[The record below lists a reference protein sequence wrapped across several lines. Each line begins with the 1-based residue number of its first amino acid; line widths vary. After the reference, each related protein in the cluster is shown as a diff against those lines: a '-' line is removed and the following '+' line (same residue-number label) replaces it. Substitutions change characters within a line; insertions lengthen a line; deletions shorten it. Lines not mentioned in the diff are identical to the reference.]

1 MSSEKERIDLLEREN
16 ALLAEKVRLLREYKE
31 LEREADPEDVAS
43 VKRKSPAGASENPA
57 PRKRSRKAVVKL
69 AGGKK
74 IEVTNPDTGKRITI
88 GGNKSRAFKRLVAA
102 AEKDGWKIGRNA
114 TNNLIN
120 VLVQAQRQGVTQ
132 WSEDFIPRKVQKA
145 AAKQSGVETPWT
157 SSSSSSSAEDTDSEG
172 VEKLEDF
179 AGKFQRYHI
188 KMTNLRGKN
197 IMDDLTAIKDKIEGH
212 LKHIFVNVFS
222 KRAFKMYLEY
232 EFLMERGAYV
242 DSEGHQDSA
251 QEQLFKVSS
260 ADKDKY
266 TQIIR
271 NIQNCDSQL
280 SQAMT
285 AIMELYTNLA
295 NQGSGWRWKRSIGL
309 SINVSRKVDSV
320 PIRGQG
326 SDTAIRRNEEEDA
339 PSDAEVEESSEA
351 DEHGDKEKNPERVE
365 GPETGG
371 DYLPIPK
378 WLRDKRNQALCVFN
392 PHPMTGKRADDDHC
406 FSWAILRGL
415 NPSGVV
421 DPASPTGLPYEGY
434 DRYNLRFQPNKNGR
448 KEDDR
453 HHGGRGYK
461 SMGNVGDLAA
471 GIEDGLIQ
479 HIRLPDGVHYPVP
492 LKDRVFEEVEKL
504 NNISLSIFLI
514 DSKDGPYSIS
524 PFYTSHTQETFGE
537 NETRGKKPHIRLGLL
552 ISQKPKLVNRSVCG
566 SFNDL
571 LYNAHFVLIQD
582 FVGLCGAVNAKRG
595 HNSKKPTFYCD
606 NCMNRFSSLDGL
618 NGLKEHREACLY
630 NKPTKLTLPYKEKA
644 FIKFNNFRFLELHP
658 FVIYADLEA
667 VNAPKEE
674 AVEIGSTKVI
684 ADHKVSA
691 WSYQIVV
698 AERYRDIFADL
709 QGSLSNFQQI
719 RSYCGEGAMDIFFT
733 SLMVDAE
740 VMHSIV
746 MGPRG
751 DVEMEEMSDE
761 VYRERLNE
769 PNDCYFCQTPLPKP
783 KTPGAPDGEDPTE
796 DLMSARVMHHDHF
809 TGKVMGVAHSRCNIG
824 ASLKKKYFVPVIF
837 HNLKGYD
844 GYHIIRSSGD
854 WGKVSSIN
862 VVAKSLEKFTSF
874 NLNNKVRFIDSLQFL
889 QASLDTLVR
898 NLDNS
903 IPKME
908 DKLKTFDPVIRWHR
922 FPEGD
927 QEAAFKQLVK
937 KGVYP
942 YELACNVNELFEI
955 RELPSKEDFYS
966 RLRGKTISD
975 GEYRRAQWAWGTFGC
990 SSLADYTTAY
1000 CELDVL
1006 LLACVFEEFRKAMMA
1021 SHRLDPVHFVTLP
1034 SVSWQAMLLHNL
1046 KENTVI
1052 ECVSE
1057 DNIGIDGM
1065 LMIKKGIRGGICQVM
1080 NPHARSNVLPIPEA
1094 EKKRPRNKGKE
1105 KLIETDI
1112 QREKLREKAL
1122 EDDDLPPLTIYSSS
1136 DDEADG
1142 DFDKMVVEN
1151 EEDDSVCMPP
1161 LPQRSTEEDEQ
1172 DPLSEEVFVGY
1183 DDKNNLYGEGMSHF
1197 LPRGNYRWDKE
1208 MGDEEIPASKREE
1221 AMRAID
1227 ETEGLFAGMTVD
1239 QRADLEQL
1247 IHWQDPDMY
1256 EMSNWIQTLPDEGK
1270 KGWLLEVDLEY
1281 PPYLHDA
1288 HNDLPFCPENKLPPN
1303 PSDFSKQQYGRYE
1316 GLNAFKTPKLI
1327 LDLTDKKEY
1336 VIHFRMLKL
1345 ALKHGLILRKIH
1357 RVISFDQ
1364 SPWLR
1369 SYIDLNTRLRSKAK
1383 NAVEKDM
1390 FKLLNNS
1397 IFGKTIEDVM
1407 SRRNVEFFYK
1417 EQWDRAVKHASHPW
1431 MKGWRIIVPEKLIA
1445 IEKAKPSICL
1455 DRPIA
1460 VGQAILDLSKV
1471 SMYTTWYEQM
1481 RPHFAITGHPQMD
1494 NRLSLLYIDTDSF
1507 IYAFAGIKGKSVWR
1521 DLYELYKK
1529 YDCFDFSE
1537 MQYKPDTTD
1546 PRFECPILSYEF
1558 DGPGSAI
1565 APEMGKNAKKLGKM
1579 KMEMKGI
1586 VITEFVGLRP
1596 KMYSL
1601 QLQHPMVAPHHNL
1614 RKKAKGK
1621 TELKAEVAKKKG
1633 LPRSHPEEDR
1643 LFSHQA
1649 YKSIYLG
1656 GPSEKIT
1663 FPTIN
1668 KTKTLALYTGVT
1680 TKAGLTP
1687 LDDKSYWMNAAV
1699 CLRYGHHFIES
1710 FEKAYLDEVLHE
1722 AILFNEK
1729 QADKEAIEREANRLM
1744 KEMELETNVYFSDI
1758 DPGYPQY
1765 EVSEFSDFD
1774 PFFISDMY

>member
-1 MSSEKERIDLLEREN
+1 MSSDKERIDLLEREN

-43 VKRKSPAGASENPA
+43 VKRKTPAGASENPA

-145 AAKQSGVETPWT
+145 AAKQSGVDTPW
-157 SSSSSSSAEDTDSEG
+157 SSSSSSSSDTDNEG

-188 KMTNLRGKN
+188 KMTHLRGKN
-197 IMDDLTAIKDKIEGH
+197 ILEDLTAIKDKIEGQ
-212 LKHIFVNVFS
+212 LKTIFVNVFN

-242 DSEGHQDSA
+242 DPEGHQDSA

-266 TQIIR
+266 TQVIR

-326 SDTAIRRNEEEDA
+326 ADTAIRRNEEEDNTSP
-339 PSDAEVEESSEA
+339 PSSDEREESEA
-351 DEHGDKEKNPERVE
+351 DEHGDKEKHPEDVE
-365 GPETGG
+365 GPSTGG
-371 DYLPIPK
+371 EYLPLPK
-378 WLRDKRNQALCVFN
+378 WLRDKRQQAQCIFN
-392 PHPMTGKRADDDHC
+392 PHPMTVDHRKREDDDHC

-415 NPSGVV
+415 NMLGVV
-421 DPASPTGLPYEGY
+421 DPANPMGQPYEGY
-434 DRYNLRFQPNKNGR
+434 DRFNLRYRPNNKGR
-448 KEDDR
+448 REEEN

-471 GIEDGLIQ
+471 GIEDGLIS
-479 HIRLPDGVHYPVP
+479 HIRLPDGVQYPVP
-492 LKDRVFEEVEKL
+492 LKDKVFEEVERL
-504 NNISLSIFLI
+504 NGISLSVFLI

-524 PFYTSHTQETFGE
+524 PFYTSRSQETFGQ
-537 NETRGKKPHIRLGLL
+537 NERGKKPHIRLGLL

-571 LYNAHFVLIQD
+571 LYNAHFVLIHD
-582 FVGLCGAVNAKRG
+582 LVGLCGAVNAKRG
-595 HNSKKPTFYCD
+595 HISKKSTFYCD
-606 NCMNRFSSLDGL
+606 NCLNRFSRMEGL

-630 NKPTKLTLPYKEKA
+630 NKPTKLTLPYKDKA

-691 WSYQIVV
+691 WAYQIIVS
-698 AERYRDIFADL
+698 ERYRDIFSDL
-709 QGSLSNFQQI
+709 KGAQEKNFQDI
-719 RSYCGEGAMDIFFT
+719 RSYCGEGAMDLFFN
-733 SLMVDAE
+733 SLMEDAD

-761 VYRERLNE
+761 KYEETLNA
-769 PNDCYFCQTPLPKP
+769 PTDCYFCRTPLPKP
-783 KTPGAPDGEDPTE
+783 KTADAVADGEDPTE
-796 DLMSARVMHHDHF
+796 DLMSVRVMHHDHF

-824 ASLKKKYFVPVIF
+824 ASLKKKYFVPVVF

-874 NLNNKVRFIDSLQFL
+874 NLNKKVRFIDSLQFL

-908 DKLKTFDPVIRWHR
+908 DKLKIFNPVVQWHR
-922 FPEGD
+922 YPEQD
-927 QEAAFKQLVK
+927 TEAAFKQLVK

-942 YELACNVNELFEI
+942 YELARNVNELFEI
-955 RELPSKEDFYS
+955 TQLPSKEEFYS
-966 RLRGKTISD
+966 RLRGKTVSD
-975 GEYRRAQWAWGTFGC
+975 GEYRRAQWAWDTFAC
-990 SSLADYTTAY
+990 TSLATYTMAY

-1006 LLACVFEEFRKAMMA
+1006 LLACVFEEFRKAMLA

-1046 KENTVI
+1046 QEGTVI
-1052 ECVSE
+1052 ECVSD
-1057 DNIGIDGM
+1057 DNVGIDGM

-1080 NPHARSNVLPIPEA
+1080 NPHAMSNVLPIKEA
-1094 EKKRPRNKGKE
+1094 EQQKPRRDKGKE
-1105 KLIETDI
+1105 KLIETEA
-1112 QREKLREKAL
+1112 QREKLQERTGE
-1122 EDDDLPPLTIYSSS
+1122 EDDLPPLVTEYD
-1136 DDEADG
+1136 DDE
-1142 DFDKMVVEN
+1142 
-1151 EEDDSVCMPP
+1151 EEMEFGSFEEY
-1161 LPQRSTEEDEQ
+1161 QRYVTEHELS
-1172 DPLSEEVFVGY
+1172 PISEEVFVGY
-1183 DDKNNLYGEGMSHF
+1183 DDKNNLYGEGMSHY
-1197 LPRGNYRWDKE
+1197 LPRGNFRWEKE
-1208 MGDEEIPASKREE
+1208 LSSKEVTSEERKETMKSMEDTQAS
-1221 AMRAID
+1221 
-1227 ETEGLFAGMTVD
+1227 GLFQEMTEKEKTE
-1239 QRADLEQL
+1239 LEQHL
-1247 IHWQDPDMY
+1247 HWLNPDMY
-1256 EMSNWIQTLPDEGK
+1256 EMSNWIQSLPDEGE
-1270 KGWLLEVDLEY
+1270 KGWLLEVDLDY

-1288 HNDLPFCPENKLPPN
+1288 HNDLPFCPENKLPPH

-1327 LDLTDKKEY
+1327 LDLSDKKEY

-1369 SYIDLNTRLRSKAK
+1369 SYIDHNTALRGKAK
-1383 NAVEKDM
+1383 NAVEKDL

-1397 IFGKTIEDVM
+1397 IFGKCIEDVM

-1417 EQWDRAVKHASHPW
+1417 DQWERAVKHASHPW

-1481 RPHFAITGHPQMD
+1481 KPHFALPGNPQMD

-1507 IYAFAGIKGKSVWR
+1507 VYAFVGLKGKSVWR

-1558 DGPGSAI
+1558 DGPGTAL

-1579 KMEMKGI
+1579 KMEMKGL

-1601 QLQHPMVAPHHNL
+1601 QLQHPMVTPHHNL

-1649 YKSIYLG
+1649 YKNVYLG
-1656 GPSEKIT
+1656 GPSERIT
-1663 FPTIN
+1663 FPSIN
-1668 KTKTLALYTGVT
+1668 KTKTLSLYTGIT

-1699 CLRYGHHFIES
+1699 CLRYGHYFIET
-1710 FEKAYLDEVLHE
+1710 FEKASLEEALHD
-1722 AILFNEK
+1722 AILFHER
-1729 QADKEAIEREANRLM
+1729 QDEKEANQREVERLM
-1744 KEMELETNVYFSDI
+1744 KELELETRVYLSDI
-1758 DPGYPQY
+1758 DPVYPQY
-1765 EVSEFSDFD
+1765 EVSKFSDFD